1 MFQKVYIK
9 TQQSITNKHLKSK
22 KRRIITRANLGIEA
36 SKDNYL
42 EDAKNYVEPV
52 DIIQQLNKKQL
63 PDHIR

>member
-9 TQQSITNKHLKSK
+9 TQLSINNKHLKSK
-22 KRRIITRANLGIEA
+22 KRRIITRTNLGIEA
-36 SKDNYL
+36 SKDSYL

-52 DIIQQLNKKQL
+52 DIIQESNIKQL